1 MDHFSSASDTI
12 QRATQAWT
20 SNKSIWTLSLFTG
33 ALLTGEQLQV
43 KSNNLVNLCQ
53 HSLVLSA
60 IRTRPCNL
68 QITLFCCLGHLR
80 CPAVTGRTRC
90 LFIAIKQSRQK
101 HQISQITSSHLGAP
115 ILLGKEKKTAT
126 AHWDRDT
133 SEFREWEMNLFSVVY
148 TGKQKLIPG
157 HTVKKNSYRK

>member
-115 ILLGKEKKTAT
+115 ILLGKEKKLQQRTEIET
-126 AHWDRDT
+126 LVN
-133 SEFREWEMNLFSVVY
+133 SENERWTCFLLY
-148 TGKQKLIPG
+148 TQE
-157 HTVKKNSYRK
+157 NRN

>member
-1 MDHFSSASDTI
+1 MPKYVKKKFSENTQKQIDHFSSASDII

-33 ALLTGEQLQV
+33 ALLTGEQLQL

-68 QITLFCCLGHLR
+68 QITLLCCFGASTVSSCHWENEMFVYRNQTKQAKAKDFTNYIQPLR
-80 CPAVTGRTRC
+80 CTYPTWEG
-90 LFIAIKQSRQK
+90 
-101 HQISQITSSHLGAP
+101 
-115 ILLGKEKKTAT
+115 KKTALRSR
-126 AHWDRDT
+126 H
-133 SEFREWEMNLFSVVY
+133 
-148 TGKQKLIPG
+148 
-157 HTVKKNSYRK
+157 